1 MSYLSQVDDNS
12 YWSNNGERYGLDPQH
27 AQTNGSFFID
37 ETGGKFHF
45 SSNLS
50 GKTLILK
57 YISDGIVTNA
67 ANTALDLDATKIHKF
82 AEEAIYKYMAYGLL
96 SARTDGNPGMLQLLK
111 KERFA
116 EQRKA
121 KLRLSNI
128 KIEELAQIMRGKSKW
143 IKH

>member
-1 MSYLSQVDDNS
+1 MVTLDDGTLS
-12 YWSNNGERYGLDPQH
+12 L
-27 AQTNGSFFID
+27 
-37 ETGGKFHF
+37 
-45 SSNLS
+45 
-50 GKTLILK
+50 
-57 YISDGIVTNA
+57 
-67 ANTALDLDATKIHKF
+67 ANTKIHKF

-96 SARTDGNPGMLQLLK
+96 SARNDSNPNMIQLLK